1 MTDEMW
7 LPIKDI
13 TVTPSKLSSSSNS
26 TKGQIELIV
35 ELCDSLK
42 DDTLTNDNNLVKN
55 DTDGVKKEKQQL
67 PSTLKKQWSIN
78 EMKKK
83 IKGVKSSKDNKQLF
97 LKVTTSKMR
106 CSIKVK
112 DEFENSAGQI
122 YVKTTVFEHGILSNS
137 WKCDNFLPS
146 LSTRWDSD
154 ISTIIVP
161 IGNEENLKNI
171 SIRTTVAT
179 KTKSW

>member
-1 MTDEMW
+1 
-7 LPIKDI
+7 
-13 TVTPSKLSSSSNS
+13 
-26 TKGQIELIV
+26 
-35 ELCDSLK
+35 
-42 DDTLTNDNNLVKN
+42 
-55 DTDGVKKEKQQL
+55 
-67 PSTLKKQWSIN
+67 
-78 EMKKK
+78 MKKK

-179 KTKSW
+179 KTKVGKKIVLGTVLIGPQNSGLGLEHWNTVIGTRNEPIAKWHNFQ